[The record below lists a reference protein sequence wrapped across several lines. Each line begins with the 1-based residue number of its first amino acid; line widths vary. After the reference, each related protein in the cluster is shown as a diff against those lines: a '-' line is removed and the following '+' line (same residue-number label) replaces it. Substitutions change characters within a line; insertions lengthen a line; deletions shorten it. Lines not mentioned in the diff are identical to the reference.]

1 MNKRNLNLNKTFLL
15 FWIGILS
22 CSFSFSQVV
31 KIREL
36 KAKIKS
42 HTTEDTTLA
51 NLLSELSFTYHTISP
66 DSTQFYA
73 SKSLALSK
81 KLNYVL
87 GEANSYKHLAIAAY
101 IFGDNKKAIYLN
113 SKALNIYRNLV
124 ERKGEAAILNNLG
137 MIYHNEGK
145 FDLGL
150 DYYARS
156 LKIRL
161 EINDKVGIAG
171 SYNNMAN
178 CYTDKGNYALAIQRL
193 YDGLLIRESLNDSL
207 AIANSYANIA
217 GVYYL
222 LKKLDDAILYGQK
235 ALDLQ
240 KLIGDKEGQIQSEVA
255 LGGVCYE
262 RGDYLGALNYFLMA
276 KANAEIT
283 NNPGN
288 LAVAETNLGEVYN
301 ALNKP
306 DSAIFYL
313 ENALKFALR
322 IDDAQGA
329 GICEL
334 GIGRALIL
342 QNKVKQGI
350 LRLEKGYKVAK
361 EIDNKLHSYEGAMY
375 LAEAYEKTGN
385 RDKEIYY
392 LKKSISYRDSL
403 FSEETRNKTYE
414 IEFNYM
420 LEKKQNEIALL
431 EKDQAIQK
439 VKSNF
444 QVLLTSGLVV
454 VVCILILFIFY
465 INKFRVK
472 EKEAKGFILKQK
484 NEIEEQ
490 RLSLEELNLYKD
502 KTFSILSHDLRSPIS
517 SLTNVLDLM
526 DQDVLSEEDFS
537 MVRTN
542 FRSQL
547 KSINILLDNTLHWSK
562 SQMSGELLPN
572 KENVN
577 LASLVQRNLEL
588 FKQNLEQKEIQL
600 ASDFSNDFTVF
611 ADPNHLDIILRN
623 LIFNA
628 IKFTPNFGKVFV
640 KGFVQ
645 NNRNKIVIQDTGI
658 GMSKEILETLFT
670 YKNRQGN
677 FGTNGERGAGIGL
690 ILTRDFIE
698 RNQGELTVESMENVG
713 TTFTISFPIL

>member
-1 MNKRNLNLNKTFLL
+1 M
-15 FWIGILS
+15 
-22 CSFSFSQVV
+22 V
-31 KIREL
+31 KIRDL
-36 KAKIKS
+36 KAKIKN

-73 SKSLALSK
+73 SKSLVLSK
-81 KLNYVL
+81 KINYVL

-101 IFGDNKKAIYLN
+101 IFGENKKAIFLN
-113 SKALNIYRNLV
+113 SKALTIYRNIG
-124 ERKGEAAILNNLG
+124 ERKGEGAVLNNLG

-150 DYYARS
+150 SYYERS

-171 SYNNMAN
+171 SYNNIAN

-193 YDGLLIRESLNDSL
+193 YDGLLIRESLNDTL

-222 LKKLDDAILYGQK
+222 LKKLDEAIIYGQK

-240 KLIGDKEGQIQSEVA
+240 RLIGDKEGQIQSEVA
-255 LGGVCYE
+255 LGGVCFE
-262 RGDYLGALNYFLMA
+262 RDDFMGALDYFLRA
-276 KANAEIT
+276 RANSELT
-283 NNPGN
+283 NNLGN
-288 LAVAETNLGEVYN
+288 IAVAETNLGEVYN

-313 ENALKFALR
+313 ESALGFAQR
-322 IDDAQGA
+322 INDAQGV

-334 GIGRALIL
+334 GIGKALVL
-342 QNKVKQGI
+342 KNQVKQGI
-350 LRLEKGYKVAK
+350 LRLEKGYKVAE
-361 EIDNKLHSYEGAMY
+361 EIDNKLHTYEGAMY
-375 LAEAYEKTGN
+375 LADAYEKIGN
-385 RDKEIYY
+385 TEKEIYY
-392 LKKSISYRDSL
+392 LKQSIRYRDSL
-403 FSEETRNKTYE
+403 FSEEARNKTYE

-431 EKDQAIQK
+431 EKDKAIQK

-454 VVCILILFIFY
+454 VVCILILFIFF

-517 SLTNVLDLM
+517 SLTNVLELM
-526 DQDVLSEEDFS
+526 DQEVLSEEDFIL
-537 MVRTN
+537 VRSS
-542 FRSQL
+542 FIGQL
-547 KSINILLDNTLHWSK
+547 KAINLLLDNTLHWSK
-562 SQMSGELLPN
+562 SQMSGEHLPN
-572 KENVN
+572 REK
-577 LASLVQRNLEL
+577 VQLLTIVERNFEL
-588 FKQNLEQKEIQL
+588 FKQNVEQKEINL
-600 ASDFSNDFTVF
+600 KTDFADDFTVF
-611 ADPNHLDIILRN
+611 VDPNHLDIILRN

-628 IKFTPNFGKVFV
+628 IKFTPNFGNILV
-640 KGFVQ
+640 KGFLQ
-645 NNRNKIVIQDTGI
+645 NNSVIIQVEDTGI
-658 GMSKEILETLFT
+658 GMNKEILDTLFT
-670 YKNRQGN
+670 YKNKQGS

-698 RNQGELTVESMENVG
+698 RNQGELTLESKENVG
-713 TTFTISFPIL
+713 TTFTVTFPVL